1 MARRVFKNH
10 TTTTAQIQIMVHAR
24 AELRPVLAQ
33 ARARAQDNTYYIL
46 PSSDMFEYVYLRFR
60 AGEAQAV

>member
-1 MARRVFKNH
+1 
-10 TTTTAQIQIMVHAR
+10 MVHAH
-24 AELRPVLAQ
+24 AELMPVLAQ